1 MKSLRLAAAVA
12 ILAFTASGAFAGGTP
27 RLVPHQGG
35 GSVSKDPSA
44 TNSNAACFD
53 VYCDDAFSGY
63 MVCGNDLE
71 AIIDTAIW
79 ICS

>member
-12 ILAFTASGAFAGGTP
+12 ILALTASGAFAGGTP

-35 GSVSKDPSA
+35 PVSKDPSS
-44 TNSNAACFD
+44 TSGTSACFD
-53 VYCDDAFSGY
+53 VYCDDAYSGY
-63 MVCGNDLE
+63 MVCGDDLR